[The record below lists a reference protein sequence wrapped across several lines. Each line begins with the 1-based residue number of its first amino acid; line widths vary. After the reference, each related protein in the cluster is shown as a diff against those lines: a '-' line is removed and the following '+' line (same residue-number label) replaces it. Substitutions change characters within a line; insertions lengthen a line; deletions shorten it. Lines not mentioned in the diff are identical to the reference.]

1 MKITKEQMFLN
12 YRKSIIAAFIVLAG
26 LSGYYVT
33 KLKFSFQF
41 EQFFPVGDPDLEFYN
56 NFKKDFE
63 ADDNFLLIAVQN
75 NPSVFDSAFL
85 NKFHAFGLEVREL
98 PFIVK
103 TQSLTQLK
111 YPVKTPFGIS
121 AIPFIHIEEPDKY
134 ASDRKN
140 LLTDERFVYNLID
153 STGTSLVIAAKTTEN
168 IGLDDSRILMDA
180 LDSLISEYKFEAT
193 HTLGRANF
201 QRDLVDFQKR
211 EMVLAFISSIILVTF
226 FMVLIYRKP
235 IGIVVSLGSIALGLL
250 LFMGF
255 LGFIGAELNAIS
267 ALFPVVMLIVGSSDV
282 IHIFSKYVDELTKG
296 KEKLQAMRIT
306 IKEIGT
312 ATFLTSATTAI
323 GFGSL
328 FFSKLKTIQD
338 FGLYAAIGVM
348 VAYVTVLL
356 FTTSVLS
363 LFDKNQI
370 ISETKHS
377 SKWTKYLDKIY
388 ISNIT
393 LQRRIFII
401 AIAFCLLFA
410 LGISKITTNY
420 NIEDNLPTGES
431 ITKDFKFYEKHYAG
445 FRPLEFAIFVKD
457 TLKVDDYV
465 VVKEIDKLEQKV
477 KSTGVIKST
486 ISLATFY
493 RSINRMNNANM
504 ESAYLFPQTEEEFMV
519 SKRMLDRISGDD
531 ATVLVSKDKTKTRI
545 SSRITDIGAEN
556 IKKLG
561 GDLDIWISNN
571 IDTNVITVKRTG
583 TGLILDKNSEYVTN
597 SLLKGLG
604 LSVIII
610 SLMMGFMFR
619 SFKMVIIALIP
630 NLLPLLFAASMLGFF
645 SIELEA
651 GVSIMFAIVFGI
663 AVDDSIHFLG
673 RYKLCLNEGLSKEVS
688 IRKTLH
694 DTGKAIIFTT
704 IILFFG
710 FFSMVFSVNPPTF
723 TVGLLISI
731 TLVGALICDIY
742 LLPALLLR
750 FTK

>member
-1 MKITKEQMFLN
+1 MFLN
-12 YRKSIIAAFIVLAG
+12 YRKTIIAAFIVLAG

-63 ADDNFLLIAVQN
+63 SDDNFLLIAVKN
-75 NPSVFDSAFL
+75 NPSVFDSVFL
-85 NKFHAFGLEVREL
+85 NKFHEFGLEVREL
-98 PFIVK
+98 PFVIK
-103 TQSLTQLK
+103 SQSLTQLK

-121 AIPFIHIEEPDKY
+121 AIPFIHIDEPDKY
-134 ASDRKN
+134 ETDKKN
-140 LLTDERFVYNLID
+140 ILSDERFVYNLID

-168 IGLDDSRILMDA
+168 IGLDDSRVLMDA
-180 LDSLISEYKFEAT
+180 LDSLKAKYGFEAT

-201 QRDLVDFQKR
+201 QRDLVDFQKK
-211 EMVLAFISSIILVTF
+211 EMLLAFISSIILVTF

-235 IGIVVSLGSIALGLL
+235 IGILISLGSIALGLL
-250 LFMGF
+250 LFMGL

-282 IHIFSKYVDELTKG
+282 IHIFSKYVDELSMG
-296 KEKLQAMRIT
+296 KEKLEAMTIT
-306 IKEIGT
+306 IKEIGL

-323 GFGSL
+323 GFASL
-328 FFSKLKTIQD
+328 LASKLKTIQH
-338 FGLYAAIGVM
+338 FGIYAAIGVL
-348 VAYVTVLL
+348 VAYVTVLF
-356 FTTSVLS
+356 FTTSLLS

-370 ISETKHS
+370 INETKYA
-377 SKWTKYLDKIY
+377 SKWTKHLDRIY
-388 ISNIT
+388 IVNIT
-393 LQRRIFII
+393 QRQRIFMA
-401 AIAFCLLFA
+401 AIGFCFIFI

-420 NIEDNLPTGES
+420 NIEDNLPVGEP
-431 ITKDFKFYEKHYAG
+431 ITNDFKFYEKHYAG
-445 FRPLEFAIFVKD
+445 FRPLEFAIFVQD
-457 TLKVDDYV
+457 TMRVDDYS
-465 VVKEIDKLEQKV
+465 VVKEIDKLEQKI
-477 KSTGVIKST
+477 KSSGVIKST
-486 ISLATFY
+486 LSLATFY
-493 RSINRMNNANM
+493 RSINRMNNANVD
-504 ESAYLFPQTEEEFMV
+504 SAYLFPNTEEEFIE
-519 SKRMLDRISGDD
+519 SRRLLERITGDD
-531 ATVLVSKDKTKTRI
+531 ATILVSKDKAKTRI
-545 SSRITDIGAEN
+545 SSRISDIGTEN

-561 GDLDIWISNN
+561 RDLDTWVDNN
-571 IDTNVITVKRTG
+571 IDTNIISVKRTG

-604 LSVIII
+604 FSIIII
-610 SLMMGFMFR
+610 SLMMGLMFKSLR
-619 SFKMVIIALIP
+619 MVIIALIP
-630 NLLPLLFAASMLGFF
+630 NLLPLLFAAAMLGYF

-673 RYKLCLNEGLSKEVS
+673 RYKLCLNEGLSKEAA

-710 FFSMVFSVNPPTF
+710 FFSMFFSVYPPTF

-731 TLVGALICDIY
+731 TLVGALICDLY
-742 LLPALLLR
+742 LLPALILR